1 MSDPTVME
9 YLAIDMEQTMRVA
22 RMLFEEPLVIA
33 MRDEPDNQENI
44 VLVRRLLQAQTAT
57 PPEGD
62 LCLVARKSVAEQVE
76 HSERWRVF

>member
-1 MSDPTVME
+1 ME
-9 YLAIDMEQTMRVA
+9 YLAIRHGIDDVWVA

-62 LCLVARKSVAEQVE
+62 LCLVAR
-76 HSERWRVF
+76 

>member
-1 MSDPTVME
+1 ME
-9 YLAIDMEQTMRVA
+9 YLAIRHGIDDVRVA

-62 LCLVARKSVAEQVE
+62 LCLVAR
-76 HSERWRVF
+76 